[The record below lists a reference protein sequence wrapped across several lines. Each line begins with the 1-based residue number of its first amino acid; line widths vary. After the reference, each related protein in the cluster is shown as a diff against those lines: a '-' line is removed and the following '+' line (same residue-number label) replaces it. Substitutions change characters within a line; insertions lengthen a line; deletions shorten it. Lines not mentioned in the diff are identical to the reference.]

1 MIQKAVVKKILD
13 AHHAEIEV
21 QRQSACGHDCAKCG
35 GCGAP
40 TERIQAVAD
49 NPVQAGVG
57 DIVTVEGS
65 SKQILGMAAVVY
77 TIPLILFFAFYGICA
92 ALHMAEGAAVLVGVL
107 GFALGIWFAIRR
119 NHQMK
124 KSGEIVFTIVK
135 KG

>member
-13 AHHAEIEV
+13 AQHAEIEV

-35 GCGAP
+35 GCGTP
-40 TERIQAVAD
+40 TERIQATAH
-49 NPVQAGVG
+49 NAIQAQVG

-65 SKQILGMAAVVY
+65 SKQILGMAVIVY
-77 TIPLILFFAFYGICA
+77 TIPLILFFICYTIGII
-92 ALHMAEGAAVLVGVL
+92 LKLSEGWSILTGVVG
-107 GFALGIWFAIRR
+107 FILGIIFAIRR

-124 KSGEIVFTIVK
+124 STGEIIFTIVK

>member
-13 AHHAEIEV
+13 TNHAEIEV

-65 SKQILGMAAVVY
+65 SKQILGMAAIVY
-77 TIPLILFFAFYGICA
+77 TMPLILFFVFYGVCA
-92 ALHMAEGAAVLVGVL
+92 ALQVTEGAAILVGVL
-107 GFALGIWFAIRR
+107 GFALGIWLAIRR
-119 NHQMK
+119 NHQMR
-124 KSGEIVFTIVK
+124 KSGEIVFRIVK